1 MVKEIFAL
9 GVGLS
14 TICRIELAEACGYT
28 VSALYHYNADRV
40 GEYDHG
46 YKIVGSFEDLFSQD
60 IKGKNF
66 LLTMGDMKIR
76 KELTDRIISMGGF
89 VPTLIHPTA
98 LISTHA
104 NISENGVLIEAQ
116 TIVQSDVV
124 IKEGAFIC
132 GHSMICHQAKLDEYC
147 FIGPQ
152 ALVGAVNHVGPFAFI
167 GQKSLLISRKNI
179 EIGENAVV
187 GAGSVVT
194 KSVEANILV
203 VGNPAKMVKKIEDKL
218 SETNFV
224 VS

>member
-1 MVKEIFAL
+1 MKEIYVL
-9 GVGLS
+9 GIGLS
-14 TICRIELAEACGYT
+14 TICRIELAEACGYK
-28 VSALYHYNADRV
+28 VLALYHYNADRT
-40 GEYDHG
+40 GESDHG

-76 KELTDRIISMGGF
+76 KELTERIISLGGF

-98 LISTHA
+98 LISPHA
-104 NISENGVLIEAQ
+104 QISDNGVLIEAQ
-116 TIVQSDVV
+116 TIVQSDVE

-132 GHSMICHQAKLDEYC
+132 GQSMICHQAKLDEYC

-167 GQKSLLISRKNI
+167 GQKSILISRKNI
-179 EIGENAVV
+179 KIGENSVV

-194 KSVEANILV
+194 KSVANDTV
-203 VGNPAKMVKKIEDKL
+203 VIGSPAKEK
-218 SETNFV
+218 N
-224 VS
+224 

>member
-1 MVKEIFAL
+1 MEKEIFAL

-28 VSALYHYNADRV
+28 VSALYHYNADRT
-40 GEYDHG
+40 GESDHG
-46 YKIVGSFEDLFSQD
+46 YKIVGSFKDLFSQD

-76 KELTDRIISMGGF
+76 KELTERIISMGGF

-98 LISTHA
+98 LVSPHA
-104 NISENGVLIEAQ
+104 NISDNGVLIEAQ
-116 TIVQSDVV
+116 TIVQSDVL

-132 GHSMICHQAKLDEYC
+132 GQSMICHQAKLDEYC

-179 EIGENAVV
+179 EIGEYAMV

-194 KSVEANILV
+194 RSVVPESVV
-203 VGNPAKMVKKIEDKL
+203 VGSPAKII
-218 SETNFV
+218 NR
-224 VS
+224 

>member
-1 MVKEIFAL
+1 MGKEIFAL

-28 VSALYHYNADRV
+28 VSALYHYNADRT
-40 GEYDHG
+40 GESDHG
-46 YKIVGSFEDLFSQD
+46 YKIVGSFKDLFSQD
-60 IKGKNF
+60 IKGENF

-76 KELTDRIISMGGF
+76 KELTERIISMGGF

-98 LISTHA
+98 LVSPHA
-104 NISENGVLIEAQ
+104 NISDNGVLIEAQ
-116 TIVQSDVV
+116 TIVQSDVL

-132 GHSMICHQAKLDEYC
+132 GQSMICHQAKLDEYC

-179 EIGENAVV
+179 EVGENAMV

-194 KSVEANILV
+194 RSVVPESVV
-203 VGNPAKMVKKIEDKL
+203 VGSPAKII
-218 SETNFV
+218 NR
-224 VS
+224 

>member
-1 MVKEIFAL
+1 MKEIYAL
-9 GVGLS
+9 GIGLS
-14 TICRIELAEACGYT
+14 TICRIELAEACGYK
-28 VSALYHYNADRV
+28 VPALYHYNADRT
-40 GEYDHG
+40 GESDHG
-46 YKIVGSFEDLFSQD
+46 YKIVGSFEDLFSQE

-76 KELTDRIISMGGF
+76 KELTERIISMGGF

-98 LISTHA
+98 LVSPHA
-104 NISENGVLIEAQ
+104 NISDNGVLIEAQ
-116 TIVQSDVV
+116 TIVQSDVI

-132 GHSMICHQAKLDEYC
+132 GQSMICHQAKLDEYC

-152 ALVGAVNHVGPFAFI
+152 ALIGAVNHVGPFAFI

-194 KSVEANILV
+194 KSVANDTV
-203 VGNPAKMVKKIEDKL
+203 VIGSPAKIK
-218 SETNFV
+218 
-224 VS
+224 